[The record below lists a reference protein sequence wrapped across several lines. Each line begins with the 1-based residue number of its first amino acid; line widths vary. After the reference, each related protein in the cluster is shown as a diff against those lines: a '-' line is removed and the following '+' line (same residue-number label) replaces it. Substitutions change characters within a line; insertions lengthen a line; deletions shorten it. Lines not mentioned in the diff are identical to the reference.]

1 MYQTNE
7 TNQKTFI
14 DKFFFS
20 IYFNLPM
27 EENQDKKQKRQKTI
41 QKKTLKNVLVLYFL
55 FY

>member
-20 IYFNLPM
+20 IYIQLA
-27 EENQDKKQKRQKTI
+27 DGRKSRQKT
-41 QKKTLKNVLVLYFL
+41 KKTKNNTEENIKNVLVLYFL